1 VKSLETAR
9 NVVERGEGRER
20 IREEIQKRFG
30 TLDGALFSRLD
41 SNGDGA
47 LERSEVPEKSR
58 SKAFQWFDHDDD
70 GRISRDEIEAI
81 LGRRPPAEPTGDPV
95 AETGDDA
102 RLRSEVIRQLRE
114 SDGALFKQL
123 DKNRD
128 GHLIR
133 SEIPE
138 RFRGKIF
145 DRFDVDGDGHVSPQ
159 EWEAVQSAAKQ
170 ERD

>member
-1 VKSLETAR
+1 MAQRLGILAIS
-9 NVVERGEGRER
+9 
-20 IREEIQKRFG
+20 
-30 TLDGALFSRLD
+30 AL
-41 SNGDGA
+41 
-47 LERSEVPEKSR
+47 
-58 SKAFQWFDHDDD
+58 HDCV
-70 GRISRDEIEAI
+70 ICCHYC
-81 LGRRPPAEPTGDPV
+81 
-95 AETGDDA
+95 
-102 RLRSEVIRQLRE
+102 EVIRQLRE